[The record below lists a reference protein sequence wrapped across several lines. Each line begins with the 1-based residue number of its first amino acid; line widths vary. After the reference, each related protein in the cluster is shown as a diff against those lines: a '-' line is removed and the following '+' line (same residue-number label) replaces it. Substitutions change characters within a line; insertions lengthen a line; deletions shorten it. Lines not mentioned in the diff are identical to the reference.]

1 MIHQNIQTDS
11 LVTPVS
17 NTGVKCQN
25 ENELKLSI
33 DWVAGTFHDSRI
45 EEIKALI
52 CQTFTDWFQFPP
64 GGRLGFYQRHWSSTR
79 GVKIAFDPDQSPASI
94 NERHDAYLSIPG
106 EIIRLVPIDTL
117 HWFFR
122 RLHDDFK
129 FQCSRLDMYIDD
141 YKKRVSAEDIF
152 GYYKNGQL
160 FGFRAHH
167 YHTSGASKE
176 LSGSS
181 IMFGKRGKAGAGKYL
196 RCYDKEAES
205 GGKIKAFR
213 FELELSGK
221 RSRQH
226 FDQFATL
233 SHEVWTDLIKGIIS
247 GAVDFLDTKT
257 GKRCDGERLKFW
269 EEIVGDSV
277 SIPYESVRKQ
287 ATFATQKK
295 WLKVQVSRVLAKVMN
310 CYEDVDDM
318 WAWFYALIEH
328 GYSKLTKEE
337 LFYCDLVK
345 SGQLQMAEI
354 VT

>member
-1 MIHQNIQTDS
+1 MIHQNLQTNS

-17 NTGVKCQN
+17 NTGVKCLN

-33 DWVAGTFHDSRI
+33 DWLAGTFHDSRLD
-45 EEIKALI
+45 EVKSLIKLV
-52 CQTFTDWFQFPP
+52 FSDLFPFP
-64 GGRLGFYQRHWSSTR
+64 SRGRLGFYQRHHESIK
-79 GVKIAFDPDQSPASI
+79 GVKIGFEPDQSPAAI

-106 EIIRLVPIDTL
+106 EVIRSVSIDKL

-122 RLHDDFK
+122 RLHDDFQFK
-129 FQCSRLDMYIDD
+129 CSRLDVYIDD

-181 IMFGKRGKAGAGKYL
+181 IMLGKRGKAGAGKYL
-196 RCYDKEAES
+196 RCYDKEAQS
-205 GGKIKAFR
+205 NGKIKAFR
-213 FELELSGK
+213 FELELSGQ

-226 FDQFATL
+226 FNQFATI
-233 SHEVWTDLIKGIIS
+233 SHEAWADLIKGIIS
-247 GAVDFLDTKT
+247 GAVDFLDTPT

-269 EEIVGDSV
+269 QEIIGEAV
-277 SIPYESVRKQ
+277 SIPFESGQKK
-287 ATFATQKK
+287 TTLATQKK

-318 WAWFYALIEH
+318 WTWFYALIEH
-328 GYSKLTKEE
+328 GYSRLTNEE
-337 LFYCDLVK
+337 LVYCDLVK
-345 SGQLQMAEI
+345 SGELQMADI